1 MAEKIIDKIKNKSMV
16 EYMKGYWEDEKKA
29 TKESYYYFFVFVGIL
44 LLDVVLIIG
53 TKVERLSI
61 TGWTGLWFLIVLV
74 SISLRDMYRHN
85 DGADNIYD
93 LLMKIELEK
102 VNKEQKVTFE
112 EINAKAEVN
121 ENV

>member
-1 MAEKIIDKIKNKSMV
+1 MDKPIIEKIKDKSMV

-74 SISLRDMYRHN
+74 SISLKDMYRHN
-85 DGADNIYD
+85 DRADNIYD
-93 LLMKIELEK
+93 LLMKLELEK
-102 VNKEQKVTFE
+102 VNKEQMEKE
-112 EINAKAEVN
+112 N
-121 ENV
+121 ENKIQ

>member
-85 DGADNIYD
+85 DRADNIYD